1 MAAAAKEIIEAALKL
16 DPADRVKVAHEL
28 LESVDGGT
36 NGGLDAKWVEE
47 LERRAQDIDEGRG
60 DFLSWPE
67 TRQEIESGLRRAE
80 S

>member
-1 MAAAAKEIIEAALKL
+1 MTAAAKEIIEAALKL

-28 LESVDGGT
+28 LESVDGGA

-67 TRQEIESGLRRAE
+67 TRREIESSLRRGR
-80 S
+80 